1 MELPPGALEFIRAGT
16 PQPVR
21 PAGVPEVPAV
31 VPSAPP
37 APAREAA
44 PRPEAAG
51 PKPVRARPGR
61 EAEPELLPPRNL
73 VTLSIRVRPEIPD
86 ALLRAATERKLK
98 RHKAHRQQEIAA
110 EALTQWLTRH
120 GYLDE

>member
-1 MELPPGALEFIRAGT
+1 MPAAL
-16 PQPVR
+16 
-21 PAGVPEVPAV
+21 
-31 VPSAPP
+31 PSAPP
-37 APAREAA
+37 APAREVA

-110 EALTQWLTRH
+110 EALTQWLSRH